1 MVRKKGLL
9 IVLIFVLL
17 MGCDTAPVREEVK
30 VDRSLP
36 VGKIEENQF
45 VGMRYPF
52 KISAL
57 PHWRVTTEI
66 PDFMEALGYE
76 RQGLKSSQLF
86 IFNPSS
92 HSNLQI
98 DFEPA
103 GRRVKFS
110 QTMIETLTSMVT
122 EGVISEFKDDYGK
135 DLQVDTDPTE
145 PISLKGVRYAAKKY
159 VTFTVEGVKREQG
172 WIYGFTEPYQI
183 FILYVILEKGELEKR
198 KTSDRED
205 MRRILDSF
213 EVTSKN

>member
-1 MVRKKGLL
+1 MFKKRGVIL
-9 IVLIFVLL
+9 VGIFLLL
-17 MGCDTAPVREEVK
+17 MGCDTRPVREEVK

-36 VGKIEENQF
+36 VGKITGNQF
-45 VGMRYPF
+45 VGVRYPF
-52 KISAL
+52 KISAPL
-57 PHWRVTTEI
+57 DWKMTMEI
-66 PDFMEALGYE
+66 PDFMEELGYGSA
-76 RQGLKSSQLF
+76 GLKSSQLF
-86 IFNPSS
+86 IFNPST
-92 HSNLQI
+92 HSNIQI

-110 QTMIETLTSMVT
+110 RAMIETLTSMVT

-183 FILYVILEKGELEKR
+183 FILYVILEKGELEKE
-198 KTSDRED
+198 KTNDRED
-205 MRRILDSF
+205 IRKILDSF

>member
-1 MVRKKGLL
+1 
-9 IVLIFVLL
+9 
-17 MGCDTAPVREEVK
+17 MGCDTRPVREEVK

-36 VGKIEENQF
+36 IGKITGNQF
-45 VGMRYPF
+45 VGVRYPF
-52 KISAL
+52 KISA
-57 PHWRVTTEI
+57 PPQWQMTTEI
-66 PDFMEALGYE
+66 PDFMEELGYG
-76 RQGLKSSQLF
+76 RDGLKSSQLF
-86 IFNPSS
+86 IFNPST

-122 EGVISEFKDDYGK
+122 EGVISEFKEDYGK